1 MNSVDAAYRVL
12 QEAGKPLHYA
22 EIARRIAQSK
32 LWLTSGRTPENT
44 INRDINQEI
53 MHRGQL
59 ARFVRL
65 GGGIYAAVPESLL
78 KEPKTMAPDLAFVS
92 DAWSHLPILAK
103 QEILQI
109 VRGALTGQTGEVDDP
124 VIASV
129 LPNGA
134 RAFPRDFLDGGMG
147 SAHAIELPE
156 EQLTFRQ
163 LADGA
168 CVVESHFGFRL
179 DVRNETEGMFI
190 VHAHGRGARTLD
202 LPEKMIH
209 LFKAVTGYRGY
220 LRKLWQDLYQA
231 YGHECGD
238 RAAAYSHA
246 KRAFETLGLPPPDE
260 SQAPPVAQDDE
271 PGERRTKLKRG
282 LRTPETAFYAPIL
295 QALDELGGTART
307 ADVVNRVG
315 EFMADVLSS
324 DDREPLPS
332 TGLPRWE
339 NTAQFARYSMVRSG
353 LLRPNSPRGTWAISA
368 KGIEHLQ
375 QASKIQPD
383 ADGVTRVGKRSKR
396 P

>member
-1 MNSVDAAYRVL
+1 MNTVDAAYKVL

-22 EIARRIAQSK
+22 EIARRIVQSK

-44 INRDINQEI
+44 VNRDINQEI
-53 MHRGQL
+53 MHRGKL

-65 GGGIYAAVPESLL
+65 GEGMYAAVPESAK
-78 KEPKTMAPDLAFVS
+78 KEPKTMLPDLAFVS
-92 DAWSHLPILAK
+92 DAWDHLPIVAK
-103 QEILQI
+103 QEILLI

-129 LPNGA
+129 LPNGP
-134 RAFPRDFLDGGMG
+134 RAFPKDFLDGDIG
-147 SAHAIELPE
+147 SHAIELPE

-163 LADGA
+163 LADGT
-168 CVVESHFGFRL
+168 CMVESHFGFRL

-202 LPEKMIH
+202 MPEKMIH
-209 LFKAVTGYRGY
+209 LFKAVTGYRSY
-220 LRKLWQDLYQA
+220 LRDLWQDLYRA
-231 YGHECGD
+231 YGRECGD

-246 KRAFETLGLPPPDE
+246 RTAFETLGLFPPDE
-260 SQAPPVAQDDE
+260 AQPPPLAQDDE
-271 PGERRTKLKRG
+271 PGERKTKLKRG

-307 ADVVNRVG
+307 VDVVKRVG
-315 EFMADVLSS
+315 KFMADVLSP
-324 DDREPLPS
+324 DDRRPLPS

-339 NTAQFARYSMVRSG
+339 NTTQFARYSMVRGG
-353 LLRPNSPRGTWAISA
+353 LLKPDSPRGTWAISS

-375 QASKIQPD
+375 R
-383 ADGVTRVGKRSKR
+383 TRTG
-396 P
+396 

>member
-1 MNSVDAAYRVL
+1 MNTVDAAYKVL

-22 EIARRIAQSK
+22 EIARRIVQSK

-44 INRDINQEI
+44 VNRDINQEI
-53 MHRGQL
+53 MHRGKL

-65 GGGIYAAVPESLL
+65 GEGMYAAVPEPAK
-78 KEPKTMAPDLAFVS
+78 KEPKTMLPDLAFVS
-92 DAWSHLPILAK
+92 DAWDHLPIVAK
-103 QEILQI
+103 QEILLI

-129 LPNGA
+129 LPNGP
-134 RAFPRDFLDGGMG
+134 RAFPKDFLDGDIG
-147 SAHAIELPE
+147 SHAIELPE

-163 LADGA
+163 LADGT
-168 CVVESHFGFRL
+168 CMVESHFGFRL

-202 LPEKMIH
+202 MPEKMIH
-209 LFKAVTGYRGY
+209 LFKAVTGYRSY
-220 LRKLWQDLYQA
+220 LRDLWQDLYRA
-231 YGHECGD
+231 YGRECGD

-246 KRAFETLGLPPPDE
+246 RTAFETLGLFPPDE
-260 SQAPPVAQDDE
+260 AQPPPLAQDDE
-271 PGERRTKLKRG
+271 PGERKTKLKRG

-307 ADVVNRVG
+307 VDVVKRVG
-315 EFMADVLSS
+315 KFMADVLSP
-324 DDREPLPS
+324 DDRRPLPS

-339 NTAQFARYSMVRSG
+339 NTTQFARYSMVRGG
-353 LLRPNSPRGTWAISA
+353 LLKPDSPRGTWAISS

-375 QASKIQPD
+375 R
-383 ADGVTRVGKRSKR
+383 TRTG
-396 P
+396 